1 MFADDA
7 ELFNTGE
14 PQEGDED
21 NDQYVG
27 PLTQEQDEDG
37 NAMANF
43 RDYVRNSI
51 WNSQQ

>member
-21 NDQYVG
+21 NDQYVDARI
-27 PLTQEQDEDG
+27 QEQDEDA
-37 NAMANF
+37 NAMVNF
-43 RDYVRNSI
+43 RDYVRN
-51 WNSQQ
+51 